1 MIDID
6 KLEQIQ
12 HDIINSDDDKKE
24 VIELFNR
31 QLSLLDKVTD
41 EFDICYELAKNIDD
55 ALSLIQKIW
64 IKTDRKHNVAPI
76 IRSTTN
82 IKKLVKFKREHI
94 QKALDEL
101 NSSKSL
107 DELKNISS
115 DIISMQ
121 LEPTINIILSDIN
134 HEHAEHISMQ
144 MDHLTNLILADIDPL
159 HADRLAVDH
168 NLYPICSTNMFSNV
182 IQIFFNAVD
191 TQRKID
197 TMNKLISDES
207 RTNEINVL
215 YPTFVD
221 DFKQTTKELL
231 DRLEDSIDLF
241 NEYKGLSKSIYKIYK
256 KYEILK

>member
-1 MIDID
+1 M
-6 KLEQIQ
+6 
-12 HDIINSDDDKKE
+12 
-24 VIELFNR
+24 
-31 QLSLLDKVTD
+31 SLLDKVTD

-134 HEHAEHISMQ
+134 HEHAEQLEKEYTLCSFFSYRMLEHTGYLFFENYNISKQ
-144 MDHLTNLILADIDPL
+144 LSSLNRIL
-159 HADRLAVDH
+159 
-168 NLYPICSTNMFSNV
+168 
-182 IQIFFNAVD
+182 
-191 TQRKID
+191 
-197 TMNKLISDES
+197 SDEIYTEVITK
-207 RTNEINVL
+207 R
-215 YPTFVD
+215 YPSFVN
-221 DFKQTTKELL
+221 DFQQTKEQLKTH
-231 DRLEDSIDLF
+231 LEDAMALLI
-241 NEYKGLSKSIYKIYK
+241 EYKGLSKVICKIYK
-256 KYEILK
+256 RYEILK

>member
-134 HEHAEHISMQ
+134 HEHAEQLEKEYTLCSFFSYSISN
-144 MDHLTNLILADIDPL
+144 HTGYLFFENYYVSKNLSSLDDIL
-159 HADRLAVDH
+159 
-168 NLYPICSTNMFSNV
+168 
-182 IQIFFNAVD
+182 
-191 TQRKID
+191 
-197 TMNKLISDES
+197 SDEIYTEVITKQYPS
-207 RTNEINVL
+207 FIN
-215 YPTFVD
+215 
-221 DFKQTTKELL
+221 DFQQTEEQLTIHLKDAMALL
-231 DRLEDSIDLF
+231 I
-241 NEYKGLSKSIYKIYK
+241 EYKGLSQSIYKIYK
-256 KYEILK
+256 RYEILN